1 MQAQILLT
9 QREKDTIN
17 NTIDILKEY
26 SRIYS
31 ASVFNKPGMYT
42 DTAGSAANLLESL
55 LKTQPTP

>member
-1 MQAQILLT
+1 MQTQILLT

-31 ASVFNKPGMYT
+31 ASVLNNTGMYI

-55 LKTQPTP
+55 LQAQPTP